1 MTSYQFC
8 VLCMILSWAM
18 AFPGCLPKKVVLV
31 GDSTTMCKNHFN
43 PAVSAKATLGEDWEV
58 VNEGIGGTDSLDWKE
73 THAAAVI
80 AKHPDPD
87 YTVVTLGINDWGADD
102 TPTGLVA
109 ADRVEE
115 VAGMFGGTVYLTPVH
130 WVDDTNRALDGII
143 PGLDPELIDSYEIW
157 ENELRPIQMSRGYA
171 WEYSDLEKYDGLHFT
186 DDSCE
191 ALGVRIGTEILLRQ

>member
-1 MTSYQFC
+1 
-8 VLCMILSWAM
+8 MILSWAM

-58 VNEGIGGTDSLDWKE
+58 VNEAIGGTDSLDWKE

-130 WVDDTNRALDGII
+130 YVDDTNRTLDVLI
-143 PGLDPELIDSYEIW
+143 PGLIDSYEAW
-157 ENELRPIQMSRGYA
+157 EQELRPIQVGRPTMD
-171 WEYSDLEKYDGLHFT
+171 WEYPDMEKYDGLHFT
-186 DDSCE
+186 DASCE
-191 ALGVRIGTEILLRQ
+191 QLGTIIGTEILSRQ